1 MVGWLLVEGR
11 KMGGAG
17 IMSGTRIAVNKAG
30 IFLNSLPEILM
41 YHFWYIN
48 VSSRDPSKTKAKRGP
63 PYQATLGTPTTP

>member
-1 MVGWLLVEGR
+1 MVGWVWVEAG

-48 VSSRDPSKTKAKRGP
+48 VS
-63 PYQATLGTPTTP
+63 